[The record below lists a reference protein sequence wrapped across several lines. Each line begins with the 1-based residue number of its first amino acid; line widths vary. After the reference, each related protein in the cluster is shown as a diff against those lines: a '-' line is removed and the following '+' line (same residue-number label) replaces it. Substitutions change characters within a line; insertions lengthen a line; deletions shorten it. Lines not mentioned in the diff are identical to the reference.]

1 MAINSENAIP
11 TREEIF
17 KIFSGSITATNV
29 NISLEGL
36 TEYPNWQNSNFP
48 FIVVSTDDSPH
59 IFIAFPYD
67 STHGIYIC
75 TYTSSSVNNY
85 SIGRYTT
92 NGARIT
98 RSPFKAAL

>member
-17 KIFSGSITATNV
+17 KIFSGTITATQV
-29 NISLEGL
+29 NIGLEGL
-36 TEYPNWQNSNFP
+36 AEYLNWQNSNFP
-48 FIVVSTDDSPH
+48 FIVLSTDDNPQ

-75 TYTSSSVNNY
+75 TYTSSSASNY
-85 SIGRYTT
+85 SIGRYIA
-92 NGARIT
+92 NRARIT

>member
-17 KIFSGSITATNV
+17 KIFSGSITATQV
-29 NISLEGL
+29 NIKLADL
-36 TEYPNWQNSNFP
+36 NEYPNWQNSNFP
-48 FIVVSTDDSPH
+48 FIVLSNDDNPH

-75 TYTSSSVNNY
+75 TYTSSSTANY
-85 SIGRYTT
+85 SIGRYTA

-98 RSPFKAAL
+98 RSPFTAAL